1 MVRDKKAEDL
11 EQRGLWRRAAARWQ
25 EVLMDYRQEGQVD
38 QRIYVREQIRRCTK
52 LAASK
57 NIAEKNVSTSKE
69 LRKAAIRIEKEM
81 GIHRDRKKAHGEL
94 YVHRKK

>member
-11 EQRGLWRRAAARWQ
+11 EQRGLWRRAAVRWQ
-25 EVLMDYRQEGQVD
+25 EVLMDYRQEGQID
-38 QRIYVREQIRRCTK
+38 QQIYVREQIRRCMK

-57 NIAEKNVSTSKE
+57 NIAAKNASTSKE